1 MTMEEIIKTIKLYN
15 NNIQERMTKFIS
27 DCYSLEESSNGE
39 YQVQKTIEL
48 NKIYFQGYVLDSKI
62 CRNLQKDNIDDYS
75 LTDLKE
81 YINKNFNYLE
91 IDCTPYYEALILYE
105 KANALEDLVDKK
117 IELEIDFLSNYVS
130 KLKILKEQ
138 VLDKEELVNLYS
150 QAKEELVNDLAKK
163 VIVSE
168 EQDNYFNILND
179 IFEYFWSGYPLL
191 S

>member
-15 NNIQERMTKFIS
+15 NNIQEMMAKFIS

-75 LTDLKE
+75 LTDLKK
-81 YINKNFNYLE
+81 YINKNFNDLE

-105 KANALEDLVDKK
+105 EANALEDLVNKK

-130 KLKILKEQ
+130 KLKILKKQ

-163 VIVSE
+163 VIASE